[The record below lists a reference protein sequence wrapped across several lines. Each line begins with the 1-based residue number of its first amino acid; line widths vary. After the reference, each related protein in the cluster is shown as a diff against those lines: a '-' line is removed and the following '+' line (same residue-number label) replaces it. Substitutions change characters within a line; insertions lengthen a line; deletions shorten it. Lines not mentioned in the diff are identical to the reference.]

1 MGRALTFSSL
11 CSAPNCSRPRVK
23 RQWCNAHYIRWRRY
37 GDPLG
42 GARARR
48 PGGLTEAETF
58 AWFMPG
64 DPPPA
69 DQCWD
74 WPAATVKGY
83 GVLKGDQGLA
93 YAHRVSYRI
102 HHGPT
107 GQEQVLHS
115 CDRPICVQPAHLSLG
130 GPPDNLRQA
139 AERARMPRGER
150 HHNAKLTEA
159 DVRLIRASS
168 LPHRTL
174 AESLGVSENTIRQIR
189 VRTSWNWLL

>member
-1 MGRALTFSSL
+1 MGRVLTFSSL
-11 CSAPNCSRPRVK
+11 CSAPDCSRPRVK

-37 GDPLG
+37 GDPLE

-48 PGGLTEAETF
+48 PDGLTEAETF

-64 DPPPA
+64 DPPPS

-83 GVLKGDQGLA
+83 GVLKGDQGLV
-93 YAHRVSYRI
+93 YAHRVSYQI

-107 GQEQVLHS
+107 GKEQVLHS

-139 AERARMPRGER
+139 AERARMPRGGTASQRQAHRGRCQADPSEQPPPSDSCR
-150 HHNAKLTEA
+150 EPWCFREHHSTDQSA
-159 DVRLIRASS
+159 DQ
-168 LPHRTL
+168 L
-174 AESLGVSENTIRQIR
+174 ALA
-189 VRTSWNWLL
+189 